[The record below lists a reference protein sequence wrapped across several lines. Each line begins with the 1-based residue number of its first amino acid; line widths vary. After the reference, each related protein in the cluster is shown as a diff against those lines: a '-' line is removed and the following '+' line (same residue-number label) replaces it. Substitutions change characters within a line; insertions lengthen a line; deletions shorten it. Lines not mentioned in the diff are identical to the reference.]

1 MGRQRVLWGFFCG
14 GAGPACGPRLPGPAV
29 GYAAPSGPVAW
40 WWLHMPAAQ
49 DALLDKGALKRDTL
63 GW

>member
-1 MGRQRVLWGFFCG
+1 MLSDDVTTSERSRECKQDDKR
-14 GAGPACGPRLPGPAV
+14 R
-29 GYAAPSGPVAW
+29 
-40 WWLHMPAAQ
+40 

>member
-1 MGRQRVLWGFFCG
+1 MGGWAEKGEEGGGRDMKREVG
-14 GAGPACGPRLPGPAV
+14 GAERRARAERRGAGIARTTR
-29 GYAAPSGPVAW
+29 
-40 WWLHMPAAQ
+40 